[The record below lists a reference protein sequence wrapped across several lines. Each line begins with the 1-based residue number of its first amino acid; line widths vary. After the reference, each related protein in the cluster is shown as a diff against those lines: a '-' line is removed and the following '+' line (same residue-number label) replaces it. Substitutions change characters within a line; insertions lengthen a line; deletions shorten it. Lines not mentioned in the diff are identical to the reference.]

1 MIFDVSKYITLIIGS
16 VGFIILYTILTI
28 GWDIYKFRQLNKRF
42 DTLERLVRR
51 KVSK

>member
-1 MIFDVSKYITLIIGS
+1 MIDFSKYITLIVGS
-16 VGFIILYTILTI
+16 VGFIILYAVVTI

-42 DTLERLVRR
+42 DTLERLIKR